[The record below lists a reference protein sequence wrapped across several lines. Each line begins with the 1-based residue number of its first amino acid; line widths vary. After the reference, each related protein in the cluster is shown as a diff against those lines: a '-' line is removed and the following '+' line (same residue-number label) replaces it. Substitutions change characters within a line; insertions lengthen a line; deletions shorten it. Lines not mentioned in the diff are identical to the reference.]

1 MIKVCVS
8 TIFNNATIELID
20 FLDEKGITYEVEKV
34 GTEWVGSHKV
44 KSLPVVEID
53 GEILSM
59 KKIMKRLKKTIKKYK
74 R

>member
-1 MIKVCVS
+1 MIKVHVS
-8 TIFNNATIELID
+8 TIFNNATIELLN
-20 FLDEKGITYEVEKV
+20 FLDERDISYEIERVS
-34 GTEWVGSHKV
+34 TEWVGRHKV

-59 KKIMKRLKKTIKKYK
+59 KKIMKRLKK

>member
-59 KKIMKRLKKTIKKYK
+59 KKIMKRLKK

>member
-1 MIKVCVS
+1 MIKVRVS
-8 TIFNNATIELID
+8 TIFNNATIELLN
-20 FLDEKGITYEVEKV
+20 FLDERDISYEVEKV
-34 GTEWVGSHKV
+34 STEWVGSHKV

-59 KKIMKRLKKTIKKYK
+59 KKIMKRLKK